1 MSAAC
6 RSSPFRPCS
15 LGYPSVMLRLCSLI
29 LCLHALVCLG
39 AAAQAAGHLRAGST
53 RADHTF
59 RVDGLGN
66 GTADLTGK
74 WQFHVGD
81 DPRWASP
88 AFDDAAWESLTTDSP
103 WGAQG
108 HPAYTGVAW
117 YRRDLDIEPAPGAP
131 RQYRVLI
138 PHAEDAYEVYWNG
151 QLIGRYGHFP
161 PHASWYY
168 SVFPRSFPLPGATRG
183 VLALRVWT
191 APLEVF
197 SVAES
202 GGLYAPPVV
211 GDADT
216 ISLYEQAITWEEVRE
231 NLFDY
236 SLILL
241 RVFLA
246 TLCVILWLRNRK
258 QQLFLWVGVFTVTP
272 VAIGVLQNLFF
283 LRISYQLARFLNQP
297 LYVLSN
303 VSLWFLLVWLLQ
315 VNKRSRLLRWTKS
328 LAWFAVLA
336 GLANGLL
343 ALFWERA
350 TPWMQATD
358 AALAALIIATE
369 LFPFVIIVV
378 GMRRRPDLPRSA
390 VALAALLSQFV
401 QTFADASALGRRF
414 THSTLYDSVIDNHS
428 FQIQGVIFGPQK
440 VTSLTL
446 FVAILYA
453 VYRYVLIQQA
463 RRAVLEQE
471 IESAREMQRVLIPE
485 TLPLLEGYAIT
496 SAYAPAQEVGGDF
509 FQIMTNQDGSTTV
522 AIGDV
527 SGKGLKAAM
536 NVSMILGAMRAQA
549 ACTSSPAVVLN
560 GLNQSLVGRMHG
572 GFATCIIVRLD
583 PEGMVTFANAGHLPP
598 FLNGMEFPLD
608 PSLPLGISGLSDYGE
623 TTVQLQLHDQLSFY
637 TDGVLEARN
646 PDGELYGFDRLHSL
660 FAARPTAAEASHA
673 AAVFGQEDDIT
684 VLILTRLARGEEST
698 TTVVVPTLEDTVEFA
713 A

>member
-1 MSAAC
+1 
-6 RSSPFRPCS
+6 
-15 LGYPSVMLRLCSLI
+15 MLRLRSLFF
-29 LCLHALVCLG
+29 CLQALLVFSLAPC
-39 AAAQAAGHLRAGST
+39 AAQQVSAASAQAVRTLRLE
-53 RADHTF
+53 
-59 RVDGLGN
+59 GLGN
-66 GTADLTGK
+66 GTADLTGN
-74 WQFHVGD
+74 WQFQVGD
-81 DPRWASP
+81 DPRWAMPSW
-88 AFDDAAWESLTTDSP
+88 DDAGWESITADSP

-108 HPAYTGVAW
+108 HPSYTGIAW
-117 YRRDLDIEPAPGAP
+117 YRRHLEIEPAPGVP

-151 QLIGRYGHFP
+151 QLIGRHGRFP

-168 SVFPRSFPLPGATRG
+168 SVFPRSFTIPGATRG

-191 APLEVF
+191 APLDIF
-197 SVAES
+197 SIAES

-216 ISLYEQAITWEEVRE
+216 ISLYEQAITWEEIRE

-241 RVFLA
+241 RVFIA

-258 QQLFLWVGVFTVTP
+258 EQLFLWTGVFTLTP
-272 VAIGVLQNLFF
+272 VAIGILQNLFF
-283 LRISYQLARFLNQP
+283 IRISYQFARFLNQP
-297 LYVLSN
+297 LYVLWN

-315 VNKRSRLLRWTKS
+315 INRRPRLLRWTKI
-328 LAWFAVLA
+328 LAWVAIIA
-336 GLANGLL
+336 GLANGML

-350 TPWMQATD
+350 TLWMQGAD
-358 AALAALIIATE
+358 AVLAALIIASE
-369 LFPFVIIVV
+369 LFPFALIVV
-378 GMRRRPDLPRSA
+378 GMRRKPDLPRSA
-390 VALAALLSQFV
+390 VAVAALLSQFV

-453 VYRYVLIQQA
+453 VYRYVVTQQT
-463 RRAVLEQE
+463 RRAALEQE
-471 IESAREMQRVLIPE
+471 MESAREVQRVLIPE
-485 TLPLLEGYAIT
+485 TLPSLEGYSIT

-509 FQIMTNQDGSTTV
+509 FQIMTNPDGSTTV

-536 NVSMILGAMRAQA
+536 NVSMILGAMRAHA
-549 ACTSSPAVVLN
+549 ACTSSPAVVMN
-560 GLNQSLVGRMHG
+560 GLNESMAGRMHG
-572 GFATCIIVRLD
+572 GFATSIIVRLD

-598 FLNGMEFPLD
+598 FLNGMEFALE
-608 PSLPLGISGLSDYGE
+608 PSLPLGISAMSSYGE
-623 TTVQLQLHDQLSFY
+623 TTVQLHLGDQLSFY

-646 PDGELYGFDRLHSL
+646 SDGELYGFERLHRL
-660 FAARPTAAEASHA
+660 FAARPTATEASQA
-673 AAVFGQEDDIT
+673 AAAFGQDDDIT
-684 VLILTRLARGEEST
+684 VLILTRLATGEESI
-698 TTVVVPTLEDTVEFA
+698 TTVVVPVLEEPVEFA